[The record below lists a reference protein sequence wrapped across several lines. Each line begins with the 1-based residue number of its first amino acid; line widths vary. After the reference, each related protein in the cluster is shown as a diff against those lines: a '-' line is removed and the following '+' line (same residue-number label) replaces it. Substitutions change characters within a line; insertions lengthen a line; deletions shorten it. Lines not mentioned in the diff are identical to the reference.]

1 MNFLRQIPCLHGS
14 VLLGQ
19 RCNMLCTS
27 GFMDDVKL
35 GRNGPYGNAWT
46 GAESDVYECLVLF
59 IESMGAESG
68 VEADCGRV
76 RRKIQ
81 TF

>member
-1 MNFLRQIPCLHGS
+1 
-14 VLLGQ
+14 
-19 RCNMLCTS
+19 
-27 GFMDDVKL
+27 L